1 MKKFAEV
8 FDADRRQKIQLFLV
22 SITPFLILGGFANE
36 GQVQQ
41 GLIISAAVLQF
52 LGAILSLVNVR
63 KGDWSTG
70 WMIVRA
76 AIYALAATVSP
87 ALVLLGLYDQETSAT
102 LLTGISLAL
111 TGLSSGLSIFVGK
124 SQQLEEFKNPT
135 YNGTLFVN
143 ENDPLQDT
151 HKLEIDQ
158 PWDELGKLDEVRIK
172 VVDTTVPDPLH
183 SNGKD

>member
-1 MKKFAEV
+1 MKKFAEF

-22 SITPFLILGGFANE
+22 SVTPFLILGGFANE

-41 GLIISAAVLQF
+41 GLIVSAAVLQF
-52 LGAILSLVNVR
+52 LGALLSLVNVR
-63 KGDWSTG
+63 KGDWSTA
-70 WMIVRA
+70 WMVVRS
-76 AIYALAATVSP
+76 AIYVLAGTVSP

-111 TGLSSGLSIFVGK
+111 TGLSSGLAIFVGK
-124 SQQLEEFKNPT
+124 SQQLEAYKHPT

-143 ENDPLQDT
+143 ETDPMQDT

-183 SNGKD
+183 TNGKD

>member
-1 MKKFAEV
+1 MNKLAEV
-8 FDADRRQKIQLFLV
+8 FNADRRQQIQLFLV
-22 SITPFLILGGFANE
+22 SIAPFLILGGFANE

-41 GLIISAAVLQF
+41 VLIITAAVLQF
-52 LGAILSLVNVR
+52 LGAVLSLINVR
-63 KGDWSTG
+63 KGDWGAG
-70 WMIVRA
+70 WAVVRG
-76 AIYALAATVSP
+76 AIYSLAATVSP
-87 ALVLLGLYDQETSAT
+87 ALVLLGLYDQETNAA

-111 TGLSSGLSIFVGK
+111 TGLSSGLAIFIGK

-143 ENDPLQDT
+143 ETDPMQET

-158 PWDELGKLDEVRIK
+158 PWDELGKLNEVRIK

-183 SNGKD
+183 VNGKD